1 MNVEKVK
8 KCLYEKVDV
17 NRHKDLMKDIDI
29 GWSVVH
35 WEDVLTDCAED
46 YDSSKVHMAIHSY
59 VDIVL
64 DTFWGEV
71 LEDLEDVWTS
81 RKTIKKD
88 FIDEY
93 EKVFAFLLSNDAF
106 CKDDMSKTYDSF
118 VKFKQKFND
127 CLMEWVCDDNF

>member
-8 KCLYEKVDV
+8 KCLHNVVDI
-17 NRHKDLMKDIDI
+17 NRHKDLMKTIDL
-29 GWSVVH
+29 GWSVVDF
-35 WEDVLTDCAED
+35 EDILEED
-46 YDSSKVHMAIHSY
+46 PEMKVYEAILIY
-59 VDIVL
+59 IDRLL

-71 LEDLEDVWTS
+71 LDDLEDVWTA

-88 FIDEY
+88 FIDVYDE
-93 EKVFAFLLSNDAF
+93 VFAFLLTHDAF
-106 CKDDMSKTYDSF
+106 CKIEVGKLYDSF